1 VASDK
6 SDSITYQIPNNG
18 ALSKTLFFY
27 LCRKAICTLR
37 ICKRKRRLRQQKSN
51 ISPIFRDFQIKK
63 YPNSFLWNGLL
74 ARPYLEQAGSLLH
87 KIGVFLGSPLYVN
100 GMWKIII
107 DNNFCSIIK
116 LKKYKLRRLENL
128 MIKRLYVV
136 TKIYIDDLQAH

>member
-1 VASDK
+1 MASDK

-18 ALSKTLFFY
+18 ALSKTLFY
-27 LCRKAICTLR
+27 AV
-37 ICKRKRRLRQQKSN
+37 RLYAPYVSVSASAGFANKN
-51 ISPIFRDFQIKK
+51 QILVL
-63 YPNSFLWNGLL
+63 Y
-74 ARPYLEQAGSLLH
+74 
-87 KIGVFLGSPLYVN
+87 LYVN

-116 LKKYKLRRLENL
+116 LKKYKLCRLENL